1 MSMFLLS
8 EKLLESEL
16 KNKPEILDAQQEFY
30 YSLVEK
36 ELYVIQRLNIE
47 MCDMRG
53 EEKEVAD
60 RLKNSEIAICTHDEL
75 EEMRKSVEFKNYIVS
90 AVEKYLK
97 GECL

>member
-8 EKLLESEL
+8 EKLLENEL
-16 KNKPEILDAQQEFY
+16 KNKPEVLDVQQEFY
-30 YSLVEK
+30 YSMVEK

-60 RLKNSEIAICTHDEL
+60 RLEKSEVAILPHDEL
-75 EEMRKSVEFKNYIVS
+75 EEMRKSVEFKNFIVN
-90 AVEKYLK
+90 AVETYLK
-97 GECL
+97 GEW

>member
-8 EKLLESEL
+8 EKLLENEL
-16 KNKPEILDAQQEFY
+16 KNKPEVLDAQQEFY
-30 YSLVEK
+30 YSMVEK

-60 RLKNSEIAICTHDEL
+60 RLEKSEVAILPHDVL
-75 EEMRKSVEFKNYIVS
+75 EEMRKSVEFKNFIVN
-90 AVEKYLK
+90 AVETYLK
-97 GECL
+97 GEW